1 MGFSCC
7 AQNTTSDI
15 KANSIFSIARAKETQ
30 TDVNWIFYFLPH
42 VCNRDSDDDDDDED
56 EDDED
61 NNDDDDNGVKRRQ
74 QTEQP

>member
-1 MGFSCC
+1 MCFSCC

-15 KANSIFSIARAKETQ
+15 KANSIFSITRAKETQ

-42 VCNRDSDDDDDDED
+42 VCNRDSDVDYD
-56 EDDED
+56 DDED

-74 QTEQP
+74 QPEQP

>member
-15 KANSIFSIARAKETQ
+15 KANSIFSITRAKETQ

-42 VCNRDSDDDDDDED
+42 VCNRDSDDENDDDD
-56 EDDED
+56 DDD
-61 NNDDDDNGVKRRQ
+61 DDDDNGVKRRQ